1 MFPSIPVMYS
11 TGHKLCDL
19 LRFRMNSEGN
29 RNCCFQAG
37 LLCLVLLHLRVSGCG
52 KVKLSTVAGYFLITS
67 DVILIIHTTVAL
79 HSQPFRPGLDRTLLR
94 KTLGFLLPARRSAH
108 FTGYLSTL
116 IHTIKVTYNHRLL
129 HARNQPCTVFFI
141 SERDRESSFG
151 TLPYGLGKKSWKQLR
166 ASAWTDSLRDS
177 QFMQAFHISGS
188 YLRRC

>member
-11 TGHKLCDL
+11 DKLCDL

-129 HARNQPCTVFFI
+129 HARNQPCTVFFLLVRET
-141 SERDRESSFG
+141 ERVP
-151 TLPYGLGKKSWKQLR
+151 LGLYHMGWGKKAESNCELQPELILCGIL
-166 ASAWTDSLRDS
+166 SLCKPFTF
-177 QFMQAFHISGS
+177 QS